1 MNPWTFRQEFAP
13 TGQNARIPIQVI
25 ATPRNIVF
33 PIEGFLYTLARD
45 FKIAIA
51 GYIRSYA
58 NSRGGRVNEN
68 RLQNLK
74 IFIFPTSIRN
84 NGREM
89 KRPSGAV
96 NLDELKPEVFEEV
109 LEQVQSE
116 EEGQIT
122 DYIWTAILNPTKIKE
137 LVIGGRGG
145 NGPPSFLK
153 SLNFKSTWYTHTDE
167 EGDINCAAYAL
178 AFFKS
183 THGVIFREDRLG
195 PALRSSRELQKEL
208 GYSETVSISEL
219 EKFVKKNPTF
229 RILVLAYV
237 TLNPS
242 ASFCTSFTGSLY
254 DETSTEKFTCNLIL
268 YEDHWAITK
277 SFDSFLKQATNKDL
291 RLYFCKDYI
300 HLSKSKDCHKEAE
313 SRKKQKLEKYP
324 CLAPQCNGEVHANRC
339 PFMKCKNCLVY
350 MGSSDHRCILL
361 PKGFKEPDPQE
372 KFWDGEFYN
381 FQTSNGDGKTTA
393 YFAYDLETM
402 IVKTRFNED
411 TPRNLVTSEYDENYQ
426 YEPLDEKVFSS
437 EYNSLVPNLVVLTNI
452 YSSKVPTKNGDP
464 SFNPDLIRF
473 YGEACMEKFIQFAIT
488 FNNGNN
494 VFVAHNGSGFD
505 SKFVY
510 AEAVKMKVPNS
521 HILRGTNFISLAL
534 GGSRSQKTK
543 FIDSMLHLPG
553 SLSGLADGFFGKSP
567 DKNLRESLSKGIHVY
582 NSRVLST
589 HF

>member
-25 ATPRNIVF
+25 ATPRNIVY

-58 NSRGGRVNEN
+58 NYRNARVNEG
-68 RLQNLK
+68 RIQNLK

-89 KRPSGAV
+89 RRPSGAV
-96 NLDELKPEVFEEV
+96 NLYEIKPEVFEEV

-122 DYIWTAILNPTKIKE
+122 DYIWTAILNPTNIKE

-145 NGPPSFLK
+145 SGPPSFLK
-153 SLNFKSTWYTHTDE
+153 SLNFKITWYTQKDE
-167 EGDINCAAYAL
+167 EGNINCAAYAL

-183 THGVIFREDRLG
+183 IHGNTFRQDKPG
-195 PALRSSRELQKEL
+195 PALRASRILQKEL

-219 EKFVKKNPTF
+219 EIFVKKNPTF
-229 RILVLAYV
+229 RIHVLAYV
-237 TLNPS
+237 PFNPS
-242 ASFCTSFTGSLY
+242 ASFCTSFVGSLY
-254 DETSTEKFTCNLIL
+254 DETSDEKFTCNLIL
-268 YEDHWAITK
+268 YEDHWALTK
-277 SFDSFLKQATNKDL
+277 SFDSFLNQATNKES

-300 HLSKSKDCHKEAE
+300 HLSKSKDCHKELE
-313 SRKKQKLEKYP
+313 SRKRQKIEKEKYP
-324 CLAPQCNGEVHANRC
+324 CLAPQCNGEIHADSC

-350 MGSSDHRCILL
+350 MGSPDHRCILL
-361 PKGFKEPDPQE
+361 PKGFGAPQPQE
-372 KFWDGEFYN
+372 KFWNGESYN
-381 FQTSNGDGKTTA
+381 FQIDNGDGKTTA

-411 TPRNLVTSEYDENYQ
+411 TPRNLITSDYDENYQ
-426 YEPLDEKVFSS
+426 YAPLDEKVFSS

-452 YSSKVPTKNGDP
+452 YSSKVPTKLGDH
-464 SFNPDLIRF
+464 SFKPELIRF
-473 YGEACMEKFIQFAIT
+473 YGKDCMEKFIQFAIN
-488 FNNGNN
+488 FNKGNN

-510 AEAVKMKVPNS
+510 AEAVKMHVPNS
-521 HILRGTNFISLAL
+521 HILRGTNFISLTL

-567 DKNLRESLSKGIHVY
+567 DKNLRESLSKGI
-582 NSRVLST
+582 
-589 HF
+589 